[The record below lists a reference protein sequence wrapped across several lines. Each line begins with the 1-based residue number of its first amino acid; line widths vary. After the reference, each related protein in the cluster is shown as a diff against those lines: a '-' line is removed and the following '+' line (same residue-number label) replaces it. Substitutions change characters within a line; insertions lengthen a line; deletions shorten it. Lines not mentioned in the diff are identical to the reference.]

1 MTGAGTELLP
11 MNPTLSRRAAF
22 LLFATVIFAWGFN
35 WVVTKLILQSATPL
49 WTIAI
54 RSGIAIFAL
63 LPLLLFTGNFV
74 LPRRADLPVVAS
86 IAVLHM
92 TAYAVLVA
100 LGISMIPAGR
110 SIVLGYTTP
119 LWVAPGAML
128 FLREPM
134 TRWRS
139 AGVALGVAGLALM
152 FNPLAFD
159 WSDHR
164 ALLGNALIL
173 LAAVAWAASILHV
186 RAHKWVSSPF
196 QLVFWEVL
204 LATALLVV
212 LAFIFEGAPR
222 IRWSWQVA
230 GLFLYGGVIGVAL
243 AYWAMAMVNRSLPAV
258 TTSLGILATPVVGV
272 LSAVVALHEPV
283 SLPLLGAMLLIGGG
297 IALGTLEHWKR

>member
-1 MTGAGTELLP
+1 
-11 MNPTLSRRAAF
+11 MNPSLSRRAAL

-35 WVVTKLILQSATPL
+35 WVVTKLILQSAPPL

-63 LPLLLFTGNFV
+63 LPLLMFTGNLA
-74 LPRRADLPVVAS
+74 LPKRADMPVVVS

-92 TAYAVLVA
+92 TVYAVLVA
-100 LGISMIPAGR
+100 LGIQLIPAGR

-119 LWVAPGAML
+119 LWVAPGALL

-134 TRWRS
+134 TRWRM
-139 AGVALGVAGLALM
+139 AGVAVGVGGLALM

-164 ALLGNALIL
+164 ALLGNAMIL

-186 RAHKWVSSPF
+186 RAHRWVSTPF

-204 LATALLVV
+204 LATAMLTV
-212 LAFIFEGAPR
+212 LAFIFEGVPH
-222 IRWSWQVA
+222 IRWSWQVV
-230 GLFLYGGVIGVAL
+230 GLFAYGGIIGVAL

-272 LSAVVALHEPV
+272 LSAMAALHEPL
-283 SLPLLGAMLLIGGG
+283 SLPLIGAMLMIGGG
-297 IALGTLEHWKR
+297 IALGTVDHWKKH